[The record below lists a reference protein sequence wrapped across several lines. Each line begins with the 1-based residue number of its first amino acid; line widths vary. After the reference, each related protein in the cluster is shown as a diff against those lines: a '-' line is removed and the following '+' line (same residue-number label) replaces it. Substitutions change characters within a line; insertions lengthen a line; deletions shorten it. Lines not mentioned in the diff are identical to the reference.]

1 MRPKKS
7 VVFTRWTEAFLDTLD
22 KRSRERVLRVIS
34 RLESDGLL
42 AYPDARKMQGIDNL
56 VEIRVRS
63 PWDGQVRVFYA
74 YADSNA
80 IYTLNGF
87 IKKTQETPLKE
98 LRLAKA
104 IMKEIG
110 L

>member
-1 MRPKKS
+1 MRLKKA
-7 VVFTRWTEAFLDTLD
+7 VIYTHWTEDFLDTLD
-22 KRSRERVLRVIS
+22 KRTRKRFEVIVD
-34 RLESDGLL
+34 RLMQDGLL
-42 AYPDARKMQGIDNL
+42 TYPDARKMQGHDNL
-56 VEIRVRS
+56 FEIRVRS
-63 PWDGQVRVFYA
+63 SWDGQVRVFYA

-80 IYTLNGF
+80 IYMLNGF

-98 LRLAKA
+98 LRLARA

>member
-1 MRPKKS
+1 M
-7 VVFTRWTEAFLDTLD
+7 
-22 KRSRERVLRVIS
+22 
-34 RLESDGLL
+34 
-42 AYPDARKMQGIDNL
+42 
-56 VEIRVRS
+56 
-63 PWDGQVRVFYA
+63 RVFYA

-104 IMKEIG
+104 IMKEFG